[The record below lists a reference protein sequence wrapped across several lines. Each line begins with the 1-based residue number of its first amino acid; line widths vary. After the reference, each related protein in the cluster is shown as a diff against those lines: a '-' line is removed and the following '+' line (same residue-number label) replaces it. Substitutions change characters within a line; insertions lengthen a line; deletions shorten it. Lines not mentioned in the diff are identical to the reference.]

1 MLNQDV
7 EHKKDMSRTSSAFP
21 LIHIERAHYL
31 LKVPECI
38 TAEGKRGEGVGGG
51 GVDGH
56 INRVQ
61 DYFLRPSP
69 VRTIDAPRQSR

>member
-51 GVDGH
+51 E
-56 INRVQ
+56 
-61 DYFLRPSP
+61 
-69 VRTIDAPRQSR
+69 